1 MLQIKQ
7 RLEQRVVP
15 STPRRRRGMQSAVM
29 HLLFAVQLVQGLL
42 LGPVPLQ
49 SVSRQWSPV
58 VMCATES
65 GDALL
70 MSAMQSLKEKNGLEA
85 QRKLLLATDA
95 YSAQDGGPSDEQTQ
109 LLSLVQA
116 RVETALQTRV
126 NSDVKRPPPPT
137 PEELKARTE
146 AKMSGERALM
156 KAVSVFADKSDGDRF
171 SKALALLEESRTS
184 FREAGSEVERER
196 EPVLGNLYAVI
207 RAESERSDRVA
218 KLVRMKKLLEL
229 TKQKK
234 KAETLGIDGDA
245 FVESVAA
252 PDDEVPAAPVSADS
266 ILAAWKEE
274 GLDAESQEIE
284 KLQYAIDDL
293 EGTLGQD

>member
-1 MLQIKQ
+1 MPEKAATIGRHAANAAPLADA
-7 RLEQRVVP
+7 RL
-15 STPRRRRGMQSAVM
+15 
-29 HLLFAVQLVQGLL
+29 
-42 LGPVPLQ
+42 VPLL
-49 SVSRQWSPV
+49 RGW
-58 VMCATES
+58 
-65 GDALL
+65 L
-70 MSAMQSLKEKNGLEA
+70 
-85 QRKLLLATDA
+85 
-95 YSAQDGGPSDEQTQ
+95 
-109 LLSLVQA
+109 
-116 RVETALQTRV
+116 
-126 NSDVKRPPPPT
+126 
-137 PEELKARTE
+137 ELKA
-146 AKMSGERALM
+146 S
-156 KAVSVFADKSDGDRF
+156 
-171 SKALALLEESRTS
+171 
-184 FREAGSEVERER
+184 AGSEVERER

-229 TKQKK
+229 TKQKR

-252 PDDEVPAAPVSADS
+252 PDDEVPAAPVTADS